1 LSAIDRENANPVFRE
16 PGFSLAFG
24 GSFPPVSR
32 SVERAAENEAF
43 FRLAN
48 EGLEEK
54 AAELGLRKE
63 RTPYL
68 CECEEERCTEIIQL
82 TREEY
87 EAVRAHPKRFVMT
100 PGHQETGDH
109 VLQEE
114 PGFTVIEKHGEE
126 GDLLAEEDPRKKAFD
141 GAGRAKRPGEGGL

>member
-1 LSAIDRENANPVFRE
+1 MLRDRSRKCE
-16 PGFSLAFG
+16 PRFLPGLYGQFSSVG
-24 GSFPPVSR
+24 R
-32 SVERAAENEAF
+32 SVEQAAINEAT
-43 FRLAN
+43 FRRAN
-48 EGLEEK
+48 ESLEEK
-54 AAELGLRKE
+54 AGELGLSEE

-68 CECEEERCTEIIQL
+68 CECEDERCTAVIRL

-100 PGHQETGDH
+100 PGHQNEDER

-126 GDLLAEEDPRKKAFD
+126 GDLVAEEDPRGSP
-141 GAGRAKRPGEGGL
+141 GA

>member
-1 LSAIDRENANPVFRE
+1 V
-16 PGFSLAFG
+16 G
-24 GSFPPVSR
+24 R
-32 SVERAAENEAF
+32 SVERAAENETR

-48 EGLEEK
+48 ESLEEK
-54 AAELGLRKE
+54 AAELGFSEE

-68 CECEEERCTEIIQL
+68 CECEDERCIEVIQL

-100 PGHQETGDH
+100 PGHQGAGER

-114 PGFTVIEKHGEE
+114 PSFTVIEKRGEE
-126 GDLLAEEDPRKKAFD
+126 GDLVAEEDPRSAS
-141 GAGRAKRPGEGGL
+141 A

>member
-1 LSAIDRENANPVFRE
+1 V
-16 PGFSLAFG
+16 G
-24 GSFPPVSR
+24 R
-32 SVERAAENEAF
+32 SVERAAKNEAT
-43 FRLAN
+43 FRRAN
-48 EGLEEK
+48 EILEEK
-54 AAELGLRKE
+54 AGDLGFGQE

-68 CECEEERCTEIIQL
+68 CECEDERCTAVIQL

-100 PGHQETGDH
+100 PGHQNTDER

-126 GDLLAEEDPRKKAFD
+126 GDLVAEEDPRSPSA
-141 GAGRAKRPGEGGL
+141 